1 MAGKKNNNNSILI
14 YWYFKAALINTSYF
28 PLEIEKA

>member
-1 MAGKKNNNNSILI
+1 MMAGEKNNNSI